1 MLASLRSLKSA
12 PGAGALVLV
21 LGLAGCGGNSGDK
34 IPPIILSVSLSN
46 TTVDVPQGG
55 SVYVPVTIDAPTE
68 TATFSMAGL
77 PPGVGQSYK
86 ESESN
91 PSGLLTLTAST
102 SSPLGT
108 YMPTITVGSS
118 GQTASLVF
126 TLVVTAP
133 AKGENSQNGG
143 SSPL

>member
-1 MLASLRSLKSA
+1 MLALLRSLKSA
-12 PGAGALVLV
+12 LGAAALISVL
-21 LGLAGCGGNSGDK
+21 GCGGNSGDK

-55 SVYVPVTIDAPTE
+55 TVYVPVTIDAPTE
-68 TATFSMAGL
+68 TATFAMTGL
-77 PPGVGQSYK
+77 PPGVAQSYK

-102 SSPLGT
+102 SSPLGA

-133 AKGENSQNGG
+133 AKGG
-143 SSPL
+143 SSRAE